1 MQNILITGCSSGIGL
16 QTALTLKENNYKVYA
31 SARKE
36 EDVQM
41 LKDLGFETFQIDVKN
56 KKDISNAFETI
67 IKNDIKLDAV
77 FNILVL
83 EEAILP
89 FFIISI
95 NLPPH

>member
-1 MQNILITGCSSGIGL
+1 MFIRARSFYSEVNICFS
-16 QTALTLKENNYKVYA
+16 
-31 SARKE
+31 RKE
-36 EDVQM
+36 IYCSPELFNGILVPSIEIHTS
-41 LKDLGFETFQIDVKN
+41 LPSSVGIKYIPLSE
-56 KKDISNAFETI
+56 ISSE
-67 IKNDIKLDAV
+67 LDAV

>member
-1 MQNILITGCSSGIGL
+1 MPSSVGIKYIPL
-16 QTALTLKENNYKVYA
+16 SE
-31 SARKE
+31 
-36 EDVQM
+36 
-41 LKDLGFETFQIDVKN
+41 
-56 KKDISNAFETI
+56 ISSE
-67 IKNDIKLDAV
+67 LDAV